1 MFLPNPQ
8 FSDVGSLKLAV
19 GGNQGNWRCYTS
31 RLPLLPRKPVVKH
44 PPTHNW
50 VTYRV
55 CGAKCS
61 MALYSQMHKCSMA
74 LYSQM
79 HKCSMAL
86 YSQMRLVIFA
96 LSVHKLNSSPVISIK
111 QVSPCE
117 RMFLPTSEWFTVSPS
132 LPELLL

>member
-79 HKCSMAL
+79 
-86 YSQMRLVIFA
+86 RLVIFA

>member
-61 MALYSQMHKCSMA
+61 MALYSQM
-74 LYSQM
+74 
-79 HKCSMAL
+79 
-86 YSQMRLVIFA
+86 RLVIFA